1 MVKKIKVVEMNSS
14 NVEEPNA
21 QATGQEAVAEP
32 TPMQV
37 EEPPVVQAQEPPAIP
52 ESVFEEPKA
61 RKPRQQKL
69 VREPRQPKKKQ
80 PEPNESDGDSIDTN
94 EMIAVIQNHRQ
105 NKKGK
110 QPVATPPTAQEEEI
124 KWVADPS
131 GLKLIPEPPPAP
143 VAKEEEKAT
152 CPDCNKVMSAKS
164 LRYAHAKNC
173 KAKQPVK
180 QTPIKMVE
188 SVEPTSQVEHPIAV
202 LLAAERAMRYGAK
215 KERIQT
221 LISNAF

>member
-1 MVKKIKVVEMNSS
+1 MVKKIKVVEMSSSS

-21 QATGQEAVAEP
+21 QATEQEAVAEP
-32 TPMQV
+32 TPTQV
-37 EEPPVVQAQEPPAIP
+37 EEPSPIEPIPQAQIP

-131 GLKLIPEPPPAP
+131 GLKLIPEPPAPQRCGAAPKGFGAQPPAP

-173 KAKQPVK
+173 KA
-180 QTPIKMVE
+180 
-188 SVEPTSQVEHPIAV
+188 
-202 LLAAERAMRYGAK
+202 
-215 KERIQT
+215 
-221 LISNAF
+221 